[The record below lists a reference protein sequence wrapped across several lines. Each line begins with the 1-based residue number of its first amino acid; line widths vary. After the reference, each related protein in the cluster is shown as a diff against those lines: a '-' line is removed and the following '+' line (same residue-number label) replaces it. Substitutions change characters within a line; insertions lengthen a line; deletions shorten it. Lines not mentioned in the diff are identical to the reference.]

1 MFKSTQ
7 SIDLGFSDPLV
18 KATELDFSDTAPIDK
33 VAPVEGDKTPEP
45 VKTDLTKEDFS
56 LTLDTT
62 DSKDDLS
69 FDLGENKNADA
80 NAEIENEYV
89 NIANSLADNIFG
101 GNLKPYEGF
110 DDTTEP
116 TLEVISK
123 LIAHNVD
130 LAKDEAI
137 QDFYTN
143 DISPVT
149 QRIIDFDLESKD
161 PSEILSFMR
170 VLVEENNIKTLSLD
184 NEFDQEK
191 IVRTWFQNENW
202 TSEEVDEKVADL
214 KTAGLLSKEATRI
227 KPKLDQKTE
236 EVARKKEEGVREMK
250 AMEQNRRQ
258 NFLSKVQNT
267 LKTQKLGEVAL
278 TTAET
283 KRLTAI
289 MDSNPIS
296 VNLPNGSKTEMPYLE
311 ALIAYNRF
319 SEKGDIET
327 LALAALLLSDRK
339 AFDEKYKRVVEN
351 KVTNEF
357 VKDHKYDTTSKS
369 GQLKTTPKDQ
379 PVKQASR
386 WNLKVNQPR

>member
-18 KATELDFSDTAPIDK
+18 KATELDFSDTAPVDK
-33 VAPVEGDKTPEP
+33 VAPVEEKVEP
-45 VKTDLTKEDFS
+45 VKTDITPNKEDFS
-56 LTLDTT
+56 LTLDSTG
-62 DSKDDLS
+62 DKDDLS
-69 FDLGENKNADA
+69 FDLGENKNTNTGD
-80 NAEIENEYV
+80 EVNEYV

-149 QRIIDFDLESKD
+149 QRIIDFDLEAKD
-161 PSEILSFMR
+161 PDEILSFMR
-170 VLVEENNIKTLSLD
+170 VLVEENNIKTLSLE

-236 EVARKKEEGVREMK
+236 EVAKKKEEGVREMK
-250 AMEQNRRQ
+250 AMEQTRRQ
-258 NFLSKVQNT
+258 NFLGKVQNT
-267 LKTQKLGEVAL
+267 LKTQKIGEVAL
-278 TTAET
+278 TTEET

-296 VNLPNGSKTEMPYLE
+296 VSLPNGSKTEMPYLE

-319 SEKGDIET
+319 SEKGDVET

-339 AFDEKYKRVVEN
+339 SFDEKYKRMFEN

-357 VKDHKYDTTSKS
+357 VKDHKYDTSSKS

-386 WNLKVNQPR
+386 WTLKVN

>member
-18 KATELDFSDTAPIDK
+18 KATELDFSDTAPVDK
-33 VAPVEGDKTPEP
+33 VVPVEEKVEP
-45 VKTDLTKEDFS
+45 VKTDITPNKEDFS
-56 LTLDTT
+56 LTLDSTGN
-62 DSKDDLS
+62 KDDLS
-69 FDLGENKNADA
+69 FDLGENKNTNTGD
-80 NAEIENEYV
+80 EVNEYV

-149 QRIIDFDLESKD
+149 QRIIDFDLEAKD
-161 PSEILSFMR
+161 PDEILSFMR
-170 VLVEENNIKTLSLD
+170 VLVEENNIKTLSLE

-202 TSEEVDEKVADL
+202 TREEVDEKVADL

-236 EVARKKEEGVREMK
+236 EVAKKKEEGIREMK
-250 AMEQNRRQ
+250 AMEQTRRQ
-258 NFLSKVQNT
+258 NFLGKVQNT
-267 LKTQKLGEVAL
+267 LKTQKIGEVAL
-278 TTAET
+278 TTEET

-296 VNLPNGSKTEMPYLE
+296 VSLPNGSKTEMPYLE

-319 SEKGDIET
+319 SEKGDVET

-339 AFDEKYKRVVEN
+339 SFDEKYKRMFEN

-357 VKDHKYDTTSKS
+357 VKDHKYDTSSKS

-386 WNLKVNQPR
+386 WTLKVN

>member
-1 MFKSTQ
+1 M
-7 SIDLGFSDPLV
+7 GFSDPLV

-33 VAPVEGDKTPEP
+33 VVTVEGEKTPEP
-45 VKTDLTKEDFS
+45 VKPDPTKEDFS
-56 LTLDTT
+56 LTLDSTVN
-62 DSKDDLS
+62 KDDLS
-69 FDLGENKNADA
+69 FDLGEPKDADA

-89 NIANSLADNIFG
+89 TIANSLADNIFG

-161 PSEILSFMR
+161 PAEILSFMR
-170 VLVEENNIKTLSLD
+170 VLVEESNIKTLSLD

-250 AMEQNRRQ
+250 AMEQQRRQ

-267 LKTQKLGEVAL
+267 LKTQKIGEVAL
-278 TTAET
+278 TTEET

-296 VNLPNGSKTEMPYLE
+296 VSLPNGSKTEMPYLE

-319 SEKGDIET
+319 SEKGDVET

-339 AFDEKYKRVVEN
+339 AFDEKYRRVVEN

-357 VKDHKYDTTSKS
+357 VKDHKYDTSSKS
-369 GQLKTTPKDQ
+369 GQLKTTPKEQ
-379 PVKQASR
+379 PTKQVSR

>member
-18 KATELDFSDTAPIDK
+18 KATELDFSDTAPVDK
-33 VAPVEGDKTPEP
+33 VAPVEGEKIPEP
-45 VKTDLTKEDFS
+45 VKTDPTKEDFS

-80 NAEIENEYV
+80 NVEIENEYV

-161 PSEILSFMR
+161 PAEILSFMR
-170 VLVEENNIKTLSLD
+170 ALVEENNIKTLSLD

-278 TTAET
+278 TTEET